1 MKNKY
6 ERDIYQFL
14 SFYRF
19 LSYALAVIFIQF
31 GSTSSIPSLSPL
43 QTYLILGG
51 LGVYTLLRVFFPF
64 FRREPSF
71 TTNFVLTIDFLLCIL
86 LVLYT
91 NGLNSSFLL
100 YSLTPIMT
108 AALLFNERVAFS
120 LAAVASLSLSI
131 THLTLSQIGDETV
144 WALQGNNLTLLVIY
158 TLFCFVVSY
167 VPFHANLNINRRI
180 QSEAINDERRR
191 IGREI
196 HDSVAQSI
204 SYLNMKLSLLSKTV
218 ISKKN
223 VQTMSELD
231 EIREVVKDTY
241 GNIRESIDQLSMEAG
256 NLPLILTLTD
266 YATSFGEKNNI
277 EIQSDF
283 PSIFPQISP
292 VAELQLLRIAQ
303 EVLTNVR
310 RHAQAT
316 KVEIQLKSNGRDLW
330 MTIKDN
336 GQGFTPSDKT
346 KAKPG
351 HHGLNFIV
359 ERAES
364 LGGSLD
370 ISTAPG
376 EGTEIKINMPIEK
389 MRF

>member
-1 MKNKY
+1 MKTKY

-19 LSYALAVIFIQF
+19 LSYSLAVIFVQV
-31 GSTSSIPSLSPL
+31 GTTSSIPGISPL

-71 TTNFVLTIDFLLCIL
+71 ATSFALAIDFLLSIL

-100 YSLTPIMT
+100 YSLTPIIT
-108 AALLFNERVAFS
+108 AALLFDERTAFS

-131 THLTLSQIGDETV
+131 THLTLGQIGGETA
-144 WALQGNNLTLLVIY
+144 WALQGYNLTLLVVY
-158 TLFCFVVSY
+158 TSFCFVVSY

-180 QSEAINDERRR
+180 ESEAISEERRR

-204 SYLNMKLSLLSKTV
+204 SYLNMKLSLLSKSV
-218 ISKKN
+218 SSKKN
-223 VQTMSELD
+223 EQAMSELG
-231 EIREVVKDTY
+231 EIQEVVRDTY
-241 GNIRESIDQLSMEAG
+241 ENIRESIDQLSTDTR
-256 NLPLILTLTD
+256 NLPLIPALAD
-266 YATSFGEKNNI
+266 YTTRFGEKNNI

-283 PSIFPQISP
+283 PSTFPQISP

-303 EVLTNVR
+303 EALTNVR
-310 RHAQAT
+310 RHARAT
-316 KVEIQLKSNGRDLW
+316 KVEVKLESNGQDVW

-336 GQGFTPSDKT
+336 GQGFTLPDE
-346 KAKPG
+346 AEARPG
-351 HHGLNFIV
+351 HHGLNIII
-359 ERAES
+359 ERAEL
-364 LGGSLD
+364 LGGSVD
-370 ISTAPG
+370 ISTVPG
-376 EGTEIKINMPIEK
+376 EGTEIKINLPIEK
-389 MRF
+389 VRF